1 MEAETPKDRIRRLA
15 REWYYRNKD
24 RVRARKLGQCHDYRR
39 RKRVGRPRKEETKPE
54 RVMVIDIETGEMR
67 RGEVEP
73 NAEQEQ
79 EPEQEQEQKRERKS
93 EKKPQPETKI
103 EPGKFLVRFD

>member
-1 MEAETPKDRIRRLA
+1 MEAEDPKDRVRRLA

-39 RKRVGRPRKEETKPE
+39 RKRVGRPPKEVTKPE
-54 RVMVIDIETGEMR
+54 RVMVFDTETGEMR
-67 RGEVEP
+67 RAEDPP
-73 NAEQEQ
+73 NAE
-79 EPEQEQEQKRERKS
+79 PEQEQKRERKS

-103 EPGKFLVRFD
+103 EPGSFLISFN

>member
-1 MEAETPKDRIRRLA
+1 MEAEDPKDRIRRVA

-24 RVRARKLGQCHDYRR
+24 RVRARKLGQCHEYRR
-39 RKRVGRPRKEETKPE
+39 RKKVGRPRKEEKKPE
-54 RVMVIDIETGEMR
+54 RVMVIDMLTGEMR

-73 NAEQEQ
+73 
-79 EPEQEQEQKRERKS
+79 EQEQEQEREPEREPEQER